1 MIIENAGMY
10 AILTDYP
17 PNNTFKEWRYL
28 VEGTLCDDALVLPQ
42 RALPKPEFNPKTQ
55 KLVEV
60 IAVEGTEVIQGWE
73 IQDLTNEEIEAR
85 KRPDGDNFQREM
97 ITDPNLL
104 KIYQKILANSFATL
118 WLNESRAALSVYT
131 KGGFTTAINALAES
145 VPLSKEEIEA
155 VNTALYKYDLELI
168 TWLP

>member
-1 MIIENAGMY
+1 MIIKNAGTY
-10 AILTDYP
+10 AILADYP

-42 RALPKPEFNPKTQ
+42 RALPKPEFNPKSQ
-55 KLVEV
+55 RLVEV
-60 IAVEGTEVIQGWE
+60 IAVEETEVIQGWD
-73 IQDLTNEEIEAR
+73 IQDLTPEEIESR
-85 KRPDGDNFQREM
+85 KQPNGRSFQLEM
-97 ITDPNLL
+97 ISDPELL
-104 KIYQKILANSFATL
+104 AIYEKILANSSATL